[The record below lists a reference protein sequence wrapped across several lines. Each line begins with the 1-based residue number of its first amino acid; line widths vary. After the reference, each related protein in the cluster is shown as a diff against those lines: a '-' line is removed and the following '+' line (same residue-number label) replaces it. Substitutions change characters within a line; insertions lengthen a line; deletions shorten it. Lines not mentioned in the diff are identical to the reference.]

1 MLKKQGEKMNNR
13 SNSGK
18 ATAEAMTVEE
28 RKARAQKGVQR
39 RKELSSLPKA
49 THRGELIIGDVNISC
64 AVLEDGRR
72 VISEHGINNTLGS
85 SGGKTIKLRDNQE
98 TDYGPLPLFIASKA
112 LHPFIA
118 NVFTTDDLAPIK
130 YLDNGKEAIGYPAS
144 ILPKVCDIWLKAR
157 DAKKLQ
163 PSQFNKAVKADI
175 LMRGLA
181 HVGIQALVDEA
192 TGYERDREKNALAK
206 ILEAFV
212 AKELQPWLKT
222 FPDEYYRQIF
232 RLYGLTYPPKKAHFR
247 PGFIGTLTNEVVYE
261 RLAPELLPELKK
273 EATKLE
279 KKARLHQF
287 LSTDVGH
294 PKLREHLAS
303 LITLLKLSNSP
314 EEFKQKVDL
323 IHPRFGDTYEMN
335 FNE

>member
-1 MLKKQGEKMNNR
+1 MNNR
-13 SNSGK
+13 VNSGK
-18 ATAEAMTVEE
+18 ASAQSMTAEE

-39 RKELSSLPKA
+39 RKELASLPKA
-49 THRGELIIGDVNISC
+49 THRGELVIGDVSISC

-72 VISEHGINNTLGS
+72 IISEHGINNTLGS
-85 SGGKTIKLRDNQE
+85 SGGKTIRLRDNQDSE
-98 TDYGPLPLFIASKA
+98 YGPLPLFIASKA
-112 LHPFIA
+112 LHSFIG
-118 NVFTTDDLAPIK
+118 NVFTIEDLTPIK
-130 YLDNGKEAIGYPAS
+130 YLDNNKEITGYSAS
-144 ILPKVCDIWLKAR
+144 ILPKVCDVWLKAR
-157 DAKKLQ
+157 DGKTLQ
-163 PSQFNKAVKADI
+163 PSQFGKAVKADI

-232 RLYGLTYPPKKAHFR
+232 RLYNLSYPPERKHFR

-273 EATKLE
+273 EASKLE

-287 LSTDVGH
+287 LSSDVGH

-323 IHPRFGDTYEMN
+323 IHPRFGNTYEMN

>member
-1 MLKKQGEKMNNR
+1 MNNR

-18 ATAEAMTVEE
+18 ATAEAMTPEE

-72 VISEHGINNTLGS
+72 IISEHGINNTLGS

-112 LHPFIA
+112 LHPFIGD
-118 NVFTTDDLAPIK
+118 VFTADDLTPIK

-144 ILPKVCDIWLKAR
+144 ILPKVCDVWLKAR

-175 LMRGLA
+175 LIRGLA

-232 RLYGLTYPPKKAHFR
+232 RLYGLTYPPKKTHFR

-279 KKARLHQF
+279 KKVRLHQF
-287 LSTDVGH
+287 LSSDVGH

-303 LITLLKLSNSP
+303 LITLLKLSNS
-314 EEFKQKVDL
+314 
-323 IHPRFGDTYEMN
+323 
-335 FNE
+335 